1 MCLCII
7 LCMENIKNYPSP
19 LQILNTAKLLGITQE
34 DISEATSISQS
45 QISRLLSGHG
55 KRTSKSYI
63 KICNY
68 VISSHKG
75 ISADDVRNNEEL
87 INALASV
94 WDGSAQ
100 QSKAI
105 ANVILS
111 LGGLCSI
118 SKQKKDR

>member
-1 MCLCII
+1 
-7 LCMENIKNYPSP
+7 MENIKNYPSP